1 MATGQRRAF
10 SSGPG
15 VPLTLAPSPYGGAS
29 QAKTL
34 AQAPVPQADLDRK
47 EQMAK
52 AWKAYR
58 GEFLPPL
65 KVAANQPDDNVISN
79 RCGPIVNKG
88 VSFLFGQNV
97 QLECADQK
105 FVDGLW
111 GDDDD
116 KMTLLSQTAING
128 GVTGQPFVKLIPA
141 QGDIPFPLI
150 MLMDSPIIR
159 PATLPDDCTLADAH

>member
-1 MATGQRRAF
+1 MSTY
-10 SSGPG
+10 
-15 VPLTLAPSPYGGAS
+15 TLQS
-29 QAKTL
+29 AKTL

-79 RCGPIVNKG
+79 RCGPIVNK
-88 VSFLFGQNV
+88 VTSFLFNQPLAIV
-97 QLECADQK
+97 CADQG
-105 FVDGLW
+105 FADGLW

-116 KMTLLSQTAING
+116 KMTLLSQIAING
-128 GVTGQPFVKLIPA
+128 GVAGQP
-141 QGDIPFPLI
+141 
-150 MLMDSPIIR
+150 
-159 PATLPDDCTLADAH
+159 